1 MIAEVPT
8 MAIEFVY
15 MKSNTCVIHD
25 EMLSHRLGLVP
36 LDSRNVDKYNWRTE
50 CDCDNYCNNCSVKF
64 DLKVK
69 CIEDENLE
77 VTSMNLSGDQN

>member
-36 LDSRNVDKYNWRTE
+36 LDSLNVDNFNEQSE
-50 CDCDNYCNNCSVKF
+50 CDCINFCEKCSTEF
-64 DLKVK
+64 NLKVT
-69 CIEDENLE
+69 CD
-77 VTSMNLSGDQN
+77 TQD